1 MSNLMRWVDVIGD
14 ESNVDRFWMV
24 VIVPI
29 LSFIIV
35 SITLEARF

>member
-14 ESNVDRFWMV
+14 ESNVDRFWIV

-29 LSFIIV
+29 LRFIIV